1 MNDRPNLR
9 AGFSH
14 YAFELVVII
23 SGITVSF
30 LLNEWRQD
38 RDGRESL
45 RRDLQALELSLK
57 SDRIELQGLI
67 EQREKVEPSMRIL
80 LDIQNPKATNS
91 AELQTTFDQMINGAA
106 FCFYPDSG
114 AWKALV
120 ASGNLRWIK
129 DADLQGALFQFYD
142 HAVPRITDNNHLAD
156 EVIVTGLLA
165 WLASEF
171 PPRKGMTT
179 SIGRLE
185 LTQENLPVFRRQLG
199 RALPHTSWYHQLLKV
214 TLEQLDQALTAVA
227 SRLTTDGL

>member
-45 RRDLQALELSLK
+45 RKDLQALELSLK
-57 SDRIELQGLI
+57 SDRTELQGLI

-80 LDIQNPKATNS
+80 LDIQNPETTNS
-91 AELQTTFDQMINGAA
+91 AELQTTFDQMIDGAG

-129 DADLQGALFQFYD
+129 DTDLQGALFQFYD
-142 HAVPRITDNNHLAD
+142 HAVPRITDNLSLIH
-156 EVIVTGLLA
+156 I
-165 WLASEF
+165 SE
-171 PPRKGMTT
+171 PTRP
-179 SIGRLE
+179 
-185 LTQENLPVFRRQLG
+185 
-199 RALPHTSWYHQLLKV
+199 Y
-214 TLEQLDQALTAVA
+214 
-227 SRLTTDGL
+227 